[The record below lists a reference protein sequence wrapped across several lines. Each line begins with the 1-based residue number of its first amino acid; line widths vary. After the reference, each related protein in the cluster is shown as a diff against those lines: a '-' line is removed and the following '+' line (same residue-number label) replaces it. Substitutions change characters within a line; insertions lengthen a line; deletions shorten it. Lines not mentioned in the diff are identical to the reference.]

1 MAAASATRRRAT
13 ARRSRR
19 TSATASSRA
28 SAPARSTAVDAAHR
42 TQRLP
47 QTKQS
52 RWMEGIMATRAPLKI
67 MDLNPVASSGG
78 DDPRLR
84 GHGDARDHPRGSR
97 GGAGGLRRLD
107 RRPGRGGK
115 PGAQGGL
122 RLEGTNMT
130 GTARRL
136 AALRGRMRE
145 TGTDLVTLGPGSHMQ
160 WLVGF
165 HPHADERPCLLVVGP
180 EKEAFLMPAL
190 NAEESRGHTGIPF
203 HAWADE
209 DGADAALKAALA
221 DVGATGAKR
230 VALDETMRADF
241 ALLLLGALWEP

>member
-1 MAAASATRRRAT
+1 
-13 ARRSRR
+13 
-19 TSATASSRA
+19 
-28 SAPARSTAVDAAHR
+28 
-42 TQRLP
+42 
-47 QTKQS
+47 
-52 RWMEGIMATRAPLKI
+52 
-67 MDLNPVASSGG
+67 SSGG
-78 DDPRLR
+78 DGSALCRDGARPQAPADGGACSLPPRERRRVHRYRNPRLR
-84 GHGDARDHPRGSR
+84 GHGDA
-97 GGAGGLRRLD
+97 GGLRRPN

-115 PGAQGGL
+115 PGPQGGL
-122 RLEGTNMT
+122 RLGGTKMT
-130 GTARRL
+130 DTARRL
-136 AALRGRMRE
+136 TALRERMRE
-145 TGTDLVTLGPGSHMQ
+145 TGTDLVALGPGSHMQ

-165 HPHADERPCLLVVGP
+165 HPHADERPCLLLVGP

-241 ALLLLGALWEP
+241 VLRSE